1 MRELLNVIDQWIKS
15 DKKVALATVVNVY
28 GSAPRQL
35 GAKMAVNQDGL
46 MAGSVSGGCVEGAV
60 VAEAIQIIKSKK
72 SKLLHYGVSD
82 EQAFSVGLACGGV
95 IEIFVEPVDEK
106 EFSQIKQDLE
116 SDQLFARVTVI
127 RGENCGEKIV
137 VFPGG
142 AQSGNFSSEVIQNE
156 VNHRLPEQFQKQ
168 LPGRFE
174 IRENE
179 ELSEIFIDIYS
190 PLPRL
195 IIVGAV
201 HIAIPLVTFGKLLGF
216 HTVVVDP
223 RKSFSNLERFPHADE
238 LVQEWP
244 EEYFSR
250 VGLNEG
256 SYLAV
261 VSHDEKLDVPALAF
275 ACKSK
280 ARYIGALGSKKTFEK
295 NKNGMRELGILEDAI
310 AKIYSPIGVT
320 IGAHG
325 AEEIALSIMTEIIA
339 VKNGINNSKN

>member
-295 NKNGMRELGILEDAI
+295 NKNGMRELGIMEDAI

>member
-60 VAEAIQIIKSKK
+60 VAEALQIIKSKK

-95 IEIFVEPVDEK
+95 IEVFVEPVDEK
-106 EFSQIKQDLE
+106 DFFQIKQDLE
-116 SDQLFARVTVI
+116 SDRLFARITVI
-127 RGENCGEKIV
+127 RGENCGEKVV

-142 AQSGNFSSEVIQNE
+142 AQLGNFSSKLIQNE
-156 VNHRLPEQFQKQ
+156 VNNKLPDHFRKQ

-174 IRENE
+174 IQGIE
-179 ELSEIFIDIYS
+179 ELSEVFFDIYS

-244 EEYFSR
+244 DEYFSR

-275 ACKSK
+275 ACKSN

-295 NKNGMRELGILEDAI
+295 NKNGMRELGIMEDAI

-325 AEEIALSIMTEIIA
+325 AEEIALSIITEIIA
-339 VKNGINNSKN
+339 VKNGTNSSKK